1 MDSIAIAGA
10 SPKGDCR
17 PPLSTPFLALW
28 SPCGPTS
35 SAPSP
40 SNRVDGDIKPHA
52 DPEVYTG
59 VGIPGPCP
67 ARADIWTIQR
77 AGRQTSSLFVCLRH
91 SASRRSGPL
100 PLWPYLARAP
110 PRPHRALVLFPDGLV
125 DTGKSP
131 PTPDSRLLGNDGQ
144 VKRVSGIRHIQVE
157 TVLGPVEIQTE
168 KTVLEPEKGS
178 SVMPLGP
185 VARPAA
191 CCTPGICRWACR
203 PELSQSFV
211 WTGSQ

>member
-110 PRPHRALVLFPDGLV
+110 PRPHRAL
-125 DTGKSP
+125 
-131 PTPDSRLLGNDGQ
+131 
-144 VKRVSGIRHIQVE
+144 
-157 TVLGPVEIQTE
+157 GPVDIQTE

>member
-67 ARADIWTIQR
+67 ARGYMDNTKGW
-77 AGRQTSSLFVCLRH
+77 
-91 SASRRSGPL
+91 
-100 PLWPYLARAP
+100 
-110 PRPHRALVLFPDGLV
+110 
-125 DTGKSP
+125 
-131 PTPDSRLLGNDGQ
+131 TPDVQ
-144 VKRVSGIRHIQVE
+144 PFCVS
-157 TVLGPVEIQTE
+157 
-168 KTVLEPEKGS
+168 
-178 SVMPLGP
+178 
-185 VARPAA
+185 AA
-191 CCTPGICRWACR
+191 
-203 PELSQSFV
+203 
-211 WTGSQ
+211 